1 MTEYPA
7 VTFLFHTTPEQER
20 TSLRDLELP
29 ARAEGVLLRAGLKT
43 VGDIISRWYDLGN
56 VRQRTQKWVSE
67 RLVYER
73 SIRKCLPGYVK
84 TAALLSWQWRS
95 RNDINQ

>member
-7 VTFLFHTTPEQER
+7 VTFMFHTTPEQER

-56 VRQRTQKWVSE
+56 VRQKNSKMGLGE
-67 RLVYER
+67 I
-73 SIRKCLPGYVK
+73 SIREVHSKVFAWLCENGCVTKLAMEVPK
-84 TAALLSWQWRS
+84 
-95 RNDINQ
+95 